1 MDKNTQKRFSF
12 NTQIVKVLSS
22 FYGVSEYFVRECIKG
37 NKTSLKA
44 DEIKKKY
51 NELNNP
57 TIQKISEFE
66 NQKNDQNTVSRKGF
80 SK

>member
-1 MDKNTQKRFSF
+1 MDKNTQKRISF

-22 FYGVSEYFVRECIKG
+22 SYNVTEYFVRECIKG
-37 NKTSLKA
+37 NKKSIKA

-57 TIQKISEFE
+57 TLDKIEEF
-66 NQKNDQNTVSRKGF
+66 KNHIK
-80 SK
+80 

>member
-1 MDKNTQKRFSF
+1 MDKNTQKRTSF

-22 FYGVSEYFVRECIKG
+22 NYNVTEYFVRECIKG
-37 NKTSLKA
+37 NRTSLTA

-57 TIQKISEFE
+57 TIEKIKEF
-66 NQKNDQNTVSRKGF
+66 KNKN
-80 SK
+80 

>member
-1 MDKNTQKRFSF
+1 MDKNTQKRLSF

-22 FYGVSEYFVRECIKG
+22 SYDVSEYFVRECIKG

-51 NELNNP
+51 HELNNP
-57 TIQKISEFE
+57 TVEKINEFK
-66 NQKNDQNTVSRKGF
+66 NQIK
-80 SK
+80 

>member
-1 MDKNTQKRFSF
+1 MDKNTQKRTSF

-22 FYGVSEYFVRECIKG
+22 SYNVTEYFVRECIKG
-37 NKTSLKA
+37 NKKSLTA

-57 TIQKISEFE
+57 TLEKIKEF
-66 NQKNDQNTVSRKGF
+66 KNEK
-80 SK
+80 

>member
-1 MDKNTQKRFSF
+1 MDKNTKKRTSF

-22 FYGVSEYFVRECIKG
+22 SYSVTEYFVRECIKG
-37 NKTSLKA
+37 NKKSLAA

-57 TIQKISEFE
+57 TLDKIKEF
-66 NQKNDQNTVSRKGF
+66 KNEK
-80 SK
+80 